1 MREKCHHKVWITFL
15 VCGRWE
21 LKPWP
26 PASELTTVPAR
37 PQPVTVVGDG
47 LKRVFEPLAADH
59 RSEAEKTNFC
69 RTYFPNHDDD
79 SPFKATF
86 SLSLSHSLSL
96 FLSFSLFLMI
106 HASAMKLFNFPGR
119 KLYCSSDPPKSGKRR
134 VVIRRRSSRVDKS
147 GLQLFLFFFFF
158 SGRKSR
164 SWDIHNSTTTTT
176 TTTMTTTTTTATTH
190 FFPSGMGA
198 TNWLTHTH
206 R

>member
-26 PASELTTVPAR
+26 PASELATVPAR

-79 SPFKATF
+79 SPFKATHF
-86 SLSLSHSLSL
+86 LSLSQLVSLSLT
-96 FLSFSLFLMI
+96 FSLFLMI

-147 GLQLFLFFFFF
+147 GLQLFLFFF
-158 SGRKSR
+158 SSSSSVDGSR
-164 SWDIHNSTTTTT
+164 DLETF
-176 TTTMTTTTTTATTH
+176 TTAQQ
-190 FFPSGMGA
+190 PQQRRR
-198 TNWLTHTH
+198 WRQRRRRQQLTFSPHGWEQLTD
-206 R
+206 

>member
-26 PASELTTVPAR
+26 PASELATVPAR

-96 FLSFSLFLMI
+96 SFFLSLSFSWFMPQRWNFSIFPVENFIVRRILRSPGNG
-106 HASAMKLFNFPGR
+106 ASSFVVGRVESTKVGSNFF
-119 KLYCSSDPPKSGKRR
+119 SSSSSSVDGSRDLETFTTAQQPQQ
-134 VVIRRRSSRVDKS
+134 RRRWRQRRRRQ
-147 GLQLFLFFFFF
+147 QLTF
-158 SGRKSR
+158 SPQG
-164 SWDIHNSTTTTT
+164 WEQ
-176 TTTMTTTTTTATTH
+176 
-190 FFPSGMGA
+190 
-198 TNWLTHTH
+198 LTD
-206 R
+206 